1 MSSGR
6 VKNKK
11 VGILR
16 RRKCAMMRKVAY
28 LDTTGKSSALS
39 FSEYTAGVFMTR
51 KTYLGGRKHIYS
63 K

>member
-1 MSSGR
+1 
-6 VKNKK
+6 
-11 VGILR
+11 
-16 RRKCAMMRKVAY
+16 MMRKVAY

-39 FSEYTAGVFMTR
+39 FSENTAGVFITR